1 MRLIFLVAFTTCAG
15 CSTTAVTGAAAALPD
30 VPARW
35 QGPAADRMNERASG
49 PVTPALRDLAGQA
62 PLVYVTRV
70 PAGSDQPGWELA
82 VFDDGTLVYEGHRCV
97 ETGGLLVMR
106 LRADELAALR
116 EAIETLCADLEHPT
130 TDDELCDIATT
141 LRMVC
146 AGHDRL
152 QLASDHCRERYPSV
166 GRQLDAV
173 VALLEGR
180 SPLASWVGP
189 PTRRLACA
197 PGSRDLSPHDLART
211 IRPDLAEPAG
221 L

>member
-1 MRLIFLVAFTTCAG
+1 
-15 CSTTAVTGAAAALPD
+15 
-30 VPARW
+30 
-35 QGPAADRMNERASG
+35 
-49 PVTPALRDLAGQA
+49 
-62 PLVYVTRV
+62 
-70 PAGSDQPGWELA
+70 
-82 VFDDGTLVYEGHRCV
+82 
-97 ETGGLLVMR
+97 
-106 LRADELAALR
+106 
-116 EAIETLCADLEHPT
+116 
-130 TDDELCDIATT
+130 
-141 LRMVC
+141 MVC

-166 GRQLDAV
+166 GQQLDAV

-180 SPLASWVGP
+180 TNLASWVGP